1 MSLLE
6 LLCELIS
13 RRSLTPTDAGCSQ
26 LIADTLTPLGFEHEW
41 LYHNGVTNLWSLRR
55 CGREGAPLLVFAG
68 HTDVVPP
75 GDLDCWNSDP
85 FTPTIVEDVLYG
97 RGAADM
103 KSGLAAMVTA
113 VQRLHAAAE
122 TPAFDMAFLLTS
134 DEEGPCRDG
143 TRYVAQ
149 VLGERGIAPDYVIVG
164 EATADERVGDR
175 YIVGRRGSLGCNLSV
190 QGVQGHVAYPH
201 KARNPIHQALP
212 ALAELAAAHW
222 DDGNA
227 DFPPTSFQIANFH
240 SGTGATNV
248 IPGEAQVVFN
258 FRYAP
263 CSAAAALQQAVTDC
277 LDRHGLEYQ
286 ADWWHTGEPYHT
298 PPGLLTEAV
307 ESAIEQVQGRTPL
320 AFTGG
325 GTSDGRFLAPLGAQV
340 VELGPVSA
348 SIHKHNEHIRV
359 DELDQLCN
367 IYIAVLRELSS
378 RLTAPA

>member
-26 LIADTLTPLGFEHEW
+26 LIADILSPLGFEHEW

-55 CGREGAPLLVFAG
+55 CGRDNAPLLVFAG

-122 TPAFDMAFLLTS
+122 APAFDMAFLLTS

-143 TRYVAQ
+143 TRHVAR
-149 VLGERGIAPDYVIVG
+149 VLRERGIAPDYVIVG

-190 QGVQGHVAYPH
+190 QGIQGHVAYPH

-248 IPGEAQVVFN
+248 IPGEAKVVFN

-263 CSAAAALQQAVTDC
+263 CSEATALQQAVTDC
-277 LDRHGLEYQ
+277 LDRHGLEYE

-298 PPGLLTEAV
+298 PPGLLTAAV
-307 ESAIEQVQGRTPL
+307 ESAIEQIRGRTPL

-348 SIHKHNEHIRV
+348 SIHKYNEHIRV

-367 IYIAVLRELSS
+367 IYIAVLREVST
-378 RLTAPA
+378 RLNAPG